1 MNQLKHIRKQLG
13 ITQAQL
19 ADLSKVSRLSIAA
32 MELQVYRPTLFE
44 KLKLSNC
51 LHCSVNF
58 LMGVGQP

>member
-32 MELQVYRPTLFE
+32 MELQVYHPTLFE

-51 LHCSVNF
+51 LHRSVNF
-58 LMGVGQP
+58 LMGVDQP